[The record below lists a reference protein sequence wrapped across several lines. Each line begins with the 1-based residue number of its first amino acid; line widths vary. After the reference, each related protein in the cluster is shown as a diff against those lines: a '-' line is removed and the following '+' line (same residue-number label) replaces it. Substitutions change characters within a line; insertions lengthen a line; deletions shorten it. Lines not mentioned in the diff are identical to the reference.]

1 MYRHHLRNLKEWLHR
16 PRRKP
21 LVLRGARQV
30 GKSTLVELFCAAETG
45 RDLVTV
51 NLERHPHLAAAFDTN
66 DPATILNLVGAV
78 SDTPLSERSILF
90 LDEIQA
96 APSAFASLRYFFE
109 DMPQRPVVA
118 AGSLMEF
125 MLSDHTFPMPV
136 GRIEYLNLGPM
147 TFTEFLKALGQDRL
161 AQEIETFEWP
171 SGEESP
177 GPHPLIHKRL
187 LELLRLYQFIGGMP
201 EAVRVYSESGNLPAV
216 SAVHAGIV
224 DTWRDDF
231 PKYAAR
237 RDLTR
242 MLRVFHFAARHPGRK
257 VKYSNVSPD
266 DQSATVRRD
275 IDLLEMARVIAR
287 VTHSQCSGLP
297 LQADVNEKVYKLIF
311 LDVGLMNAVCG
322 LGWQTLA
329 SQTPTQLIN
338 AGPAAEQFIGQHL
351 QFLLAERPNREL
363 TYWLREGRSDNAEV
377 DYVVELG
384 GCIVPIEVKAGRAG
398 TLKSLHQFVFE
409 KRVSFAIRFHA
420 DLPAL
425 QTVDTEVRRGHGTER
440 VRYGCCPCPSIS
452 WNGCPASSTDG
463 EALSRSA
470 DLRLRGPTNDR

>member
-1 MYRHHLRNLKEWLHR
+1 MYRHQLRNLKEWLYR

-30 GKSTLVELFCAAETG
+30 GKSTLVELFCEAEAG

-51 NLERHPHLAAAFDTN
+51 NLERHPHLAQAFASN
-66 DPATILNLVGAV
+66 DPAAILNLVGAV
-78 SDTPLSERSILF
+78 SDTPLSDRSILF

-125 MLSDHTFPMPV
+125 MLSDHTFSMPV

-147 TFTEFLKALGQDRL
+147 TFTEFLKAVGHDRL
-161 AQEIETFEWP
+161 AREIETFEWP
-171 SGEESP
+171 LGEDSSGL
-177 GPHPLIHKRL
+177 HPLIHRRL
-187 LELLRLYQFIGGMP
+187 LEFLRLYQFVGGMP
-201 EAVRVYSESGNLPAV
+201 EAVRVYSESGSLPAV
-216 SAVHAGIV
+216 SAVHSGIV

-242 MLRVFHFAARHPGRK
+242 MLRVFQFAARNPGRK

-297 LQADVNEKVYKLIF
+297 LQADVNEKVFKLIF

-329 SQTPTQLIN
+329 NLTHTQLIN

-351 QFLLAERPNREL
+351 QYLLAERPSREL
-363 TYWLREGRSDNAEV
+363 TYWLREGRSNNAEV
-377 DYVVELG
+377 DYVADFG

-409 KRVSFAIRFHA
+409 KHVPFAVRFHA
-420 DLPAL
+420 EPPAL
-425 QTVDTEVRRGHGTER
+425 QVVDAEVRRRHGAGR
-440 VRYGCCPCPSIS
+440 VRYRL
-452 WNGCPASSTDG
+452 
-463 EALSRSA
+463 LS
-470 DLRLRGPTNDR
+470 LPLYLVERLPHMVDRLIATA

>member
-1 MYRHHLRNLKEWLHR
+1 MYRHRFRNLKEWLHR

-30 GKSTLVELFCAAETG
+30 GKSTLVELFCESEFD

-51 NLERHPHLAAAFDTN
+51 NLERHPHLAQAFMSN
-66 DPATILNLVGAV
+66 DPATILNLVDAV
-78 SDTPLSERSILF
+78 SDAPLSDRSILF

-125 MLSDHTFPMPV
+125 MLSDHTFSMPV
-136 GRIEYLNLGPM
+136 GRIEYLNVGPM
-147 TFTEFLKALGQDRL
+147 TFTEFLMAVGQDRL
-161 AQEIETFEWP
+161 AREIEAFEWP
-171 SGEESP
+171 SGGGSP
-177 GPHPLIHKRL
+177 GLHPLIHQRL
-187 LELLRLYQFIGGMP
+187 LESLRLYHFVGGMP
-201 EAVRVYSESGNLPAV
+201 EAVRTYSESRNLRAV

-237 RDLTR
+237 RNLTR
-242 MLRVFHFAARHPGRK
+242 MLRVFHFAARNPGRK

-297 LQADVNEKVYKLIF
+297 LQADVNEKVFKLIF

-329 SQTPTQLIN
+329 NQHPTQLVN
-338 AGPAAEQFIGQHL
+338 AGPAAEQFVGQHL
-351 QFLLAERPNREL
+351 QYLLAERPNREL
-363 TYWLREGRSDNAEV
+363 TYWLREGRSSNAEV
-377 DYVVELG
+377 DYVTEFG
-384 GCIVPIEVKAGRAG
+384 GRIVPIEVKAGRAG
-398 TLKSLHQFVFE
+398 ALKSLHQFVFE
-409 KRVSFAIRFHA
+409 KRAPLAIRFHA
-420 DLPAL
+420 DLPEL
-425 QTVDTEVRRGHGTER
+425 QTIDTEVRRSHGAER
-440 VRYGCCPCPSIS
+440 VRYRLLSLPLYLVERLPRIV
-452 WNGCPASSTDG
+452 D
-463 EALSRSA
+463 ALSA
-470 DLRLRGPTNDR
+470 AV